1 MVRPVDGE
9 SSLPKRPKEEDQQIF
24 HACGEINTL
33 SAIIHGRCVAAGWF
47 SDIKTGERIQRN
59 VPEMLCLIHSEISE
73 ALEGYRK
80 GLNDTHLP
88 DRPMIEVE
96 LADTMIRILDL
107 AEYLGLDV
115 GGAIS
120 EKLEYNRTRAD
131 HKIENRLKPGG
142 KSI

>member
-1 MVRPVDGE
+1 MENPLSRNDRKRKINK
-9 SSLPKRPKEEDQQIF
+9 SSTRAEKSTHSVQSF
-24 HACGEINTL
+24 T
-33 SAIIHGRCVAAGWF
+33 GRCVAAGWF

>member
-1 MVRPVDGE
+1 ME
-9 SSLPKRPKEEDQQIF
+9 EPKRYADLYFQDSDII
-24 HACGEINTL
+24 ADAVGNINDL
-33 SAIIHGRCVAAGWF
+33 ANIIHRRCIEAGWF

-73 ALEGYRK
+73 AMEGHRK
-80 GLNDTHLP
+80 NLNDTHLP

-96 LADTMIRILDL
+96 LADTLIRILDL
-107 AEYLGLDV
+107 SAYLGLDV
-115 GGAIS
+115 GGALAA
-120 EKLEYNRTRAD
+120 KMDYNRTRED